1 MANSGSYPNP
11 KTLQNNGVGQNVAP
25 TAANPALSGAGSFCQ
40 LATGISAPIAETIQN
55 TINSLNSLQGAVD
68 GIIYSPAVGINEL
81 QRKIASGEILNNIT
95 LKIQLSIG
103 RILRNAATSLATSA
117 VTSAVQTLANDAL
130 RGVSNAIGDITS
142 PLKDIKNVVT
152 DSVNGVTRVIDQANA
167 QLAAGVYKAAEIPGY
182 LLTQAG
188 ASVGGAVGGAL
199 STTGAEATKLLSGA
213 VNTASTALFG
223 VTKAIGSAVNNPNLY
238 SLPQINP
245 TQATLQKRDTSK
257 PTN

>member
-1 MANSGSYPNP
+1 MANSGNIPTDE
-11 KTLQNNGVGQNVAP
+11 TLTGGGAGQNVAP
-25 TAANPALSGAGSFCQ
+25 TNSNPALSGAGSFCQ

-95 LKIQLSIG
+95 LKIQLAIG
-103 RILRNAATSLATSA
+103 QILKNAATSLATSA

-152 DSVNGVTRVIDQANA
+152 DSVTGVTRVIDQANA
-167 QLAAGVYKAAEIPGY
+167 QLAAAAYQVADVPGY
-182 LLTQAG
+182 LLIQAG
-188 ASVGGAVGGAL
+188 ANVGGAVGDAFI
-199 STTGAEATKLLSGA
+199 TTGVQASNLLGD
-213 VNTASTALFG
+213 VVRTTTTALYG
-223 VTKAIGSAVNNPNLY
+223 VTKSIGSIGTNLP

-245 TQATLQKRDTSK
+245 PQAELEKRNVPK